1 MILMLG
7 ICAAIML
14 SALIVNRMI
23 TSWHK
28 DTIKAFKVEEASL
41 RSRHE
46 RAMAE
51 QKKALIKLRRVK
63 NQITTYENM
72 VGDAQMKGGEQ
83 NLNG

>member
-14 SALIVNRMI
+14 SALVVNRMI

-46 RAMAE
+46 RAMVE
-51 QKKALIKLRRVK
+51 QKKALMKLRRVK
-63 NQITTYENM
+63 NQITTYESM
-72 VGDAQMKGGEQ
+72 VVDAQMKSGEK
-83 NLNG
+83 NLNR